1 MSDIKEVLGN
11 YSTDITKTI
20 EEELATITPQNL
32 ADASV
37 YLTRAGGK
45 MLRPALTLITAE
57 AVGGARESSLNAA
70 AAIELIHT
78 FSLIH
83 DDIMDQDDT
92 RRGMPSVHKVW
103 GDDVA
108 ILAGDTLFS
117 KAFELIIGS
126 KGTSSDQ
133 NNKALATVADACV
146 KICEGQALDMSFEE
160 RFDVKQDE
168 YMEMI
173 FKKTG
178 ALIAAA
184 TKAGAIMGGASDEVI
199 DAMYEYGRLIG
210 LAFQIQDDY
219 LDLVADEETL
229 GKPIGSDIG
238 KGKMT
243 IIAIKGLE
251 SDDSGRLFEIL
262 KDTEN
267 SQSDIDEA
275 IQILTDCGAIEYAR
289 NLALE
294 SVDQAKEVLEILD
307 DSASKQILVGIA
319 DCIIRDGNHISIID
333 FKSDEKIPFRSIY
346 EVGKKKSKRMKY
358 PLVNLEDASG
368 IHYQIQLSLYAW
380 MIQQLD
386 PNLIIDNLV
395 IVQVENLKKKKEF
408 PVEYLKE
415 DVEKL
420 LKWHVK
426 SVRLKTEMDKCN
438 SLNFD

>member
-117 KAFELIIGS
+117 KAFEIIIGS

-251 SDDSGRLFEIL
+251 SDDSGRLLEIL

-307 DSASKQILVGIA
+307 DSTSKQILVGIA
-319 DCIIRDGNHISIID
+319 D
-333 FKSDEKIPFRSIY
+333 FVLERS
-346 EVGKKKSKRMKY
+346 
-358 PLVNLEDASG
+358 A
-368 IHYQIQLSLYAW
+368 
-380 MIQQLD
+380 
-386 PNLIIDNLV
+386 
-395 IVQVENLKKKKEF
+395 
-408 PVEYLKE
+408 
-415 DVEKL
+415 
-420 LKWHVK
+420 
-426 SVRLKTEMDKCN
+426 
-438 SLNFD
+438 

>member
-11 YSTDITKTI
+11 YLTDITKTI

-117 KAFELIIGS
+117 KAFEIIIGS

-275 IQILTDCGAIEYAR
+275 IQILTDCSAIEYAR

-319 DCIIRDGNHISIID
+319 D
-333 FKSDEKIPFRSIY
+333 FVLERS
-346 EVGKKKSKRMKY
+346 
-358 PLVNLEDASG
+358 A
-368 IHYQIQLSLYAW
+368 
-380 MIQQLD
+380 
-386 PNLIIDNLV
+386 
-395 IVQVENLKKKKEF
+395 
-408 PVEYLKE
+408 
-415 DVEKL
+415 
-420 LKWHVK
+420 
-426 SVRLKTEMDKCN
+426 
-438 SLNFD
+438 

>member
-11 YSTDITKTI
+11 YLTDITKTI

-117 KAFELIIGS
+117 KAFEIIIGS

-307 DSASKQILVGIA
+307 DSTSKQILVGIA
-319 DCIIRDGNHISIID
+319 D
-333 FKSDEKIPFRSIY
+333 FVLERS
-346 EVGKKKSKRMKY
+346 
-358 PLVNLEDASG
+358 A
-368 IHYQIQLSLYAW
+368 
-380 MIQQLD
+380 
-386 PNLIIDNLV
+386 
-395 IVQVENLKKKKEF
+395 
-408 PVEYLKE
+408 
-415 DVEKL
+415 
-420 LKWHVK
+420 
-426 SVRLKTEMDKCN
+426 
-438 SLNFD
+438 

>member
-11 YSTDITKTI
+11 YLTDITKTI

-117 KAFELIIGS
+117 KAFEIIIGS

-267 SQSDIDEA
+267 SQRDIDEA

-319 DCIIRDGNHISIID
+319 D
-333 FKSDEKIPFRSIY
+333 FVLERS
-346 EVGKKKSKRMKY
+346 
-358 PLVNLEDASG
+358 A
-368 IHYQIQLSLYAW
+368 
-380 MIQQLD
+380 
-386 PNLIIDNLV
+386 
-395 IVQVENLKKKKEF
+395 
-408 PVEYLKE
+408 
-415 DVEKL
+415 
-420 LKWHVK
+420 
-426 SVRLKTEMDKCN
+426 
-438 SLNFD
+438 